1 MSRETELKNF
11 LRKAKTRKR
20 LGLKSGTSIGPAG
33 ASIVSDD
40 GMRLKNTSGDP
51 NKKLKT
57 LGEIMKSIPKGGASA
72 GVTGALTKAIDELQE
87 RFPNKRLN
95 KDDFDRLFK
104 QKGQPTTGSG
114 KPKLEEEVDI
124 PDVPVKKGE
133 KPNMGQVAG
142 GFKTLNVKKGGLI
155 KKKKKKSKMAGR
167 LAKRGYGAARK

>member
-1 MSRETELKNF
+1 MSRKKNQETVRDFINRADMRRLAGLETE
-11 LRKAKTRKR
+11 
-20 LGLKSGTSIGPAG
+20 TSIGPAG

-40 GMRLKNTSGDP
+40 GKRLKNTSGDP

-57 LGEIMKSIPKGGASA
+57 LQQLADSFDSLPEAGVASA
-72 GVTGALTKAIDELQE
+72 IRRAAQGK
-87 RFPNKRLN
+87 P
-95 KDDFDRLFK
+95 
-104 QKGQPTTGSG
+104 
-114 KPKLEEEVDI
+114 KPKLEKEVDI

-155 KKKKKKSKMAGR
+155 KKKKKKSKVAGR

>member
-1 MSRETELKNF
+1 MTEEERKNF
-11 LRKAKTRKR
+11 LRKAKTRNR
-20 LGLKSGTSIGPAG
+20 LGLEPGTSEGPAG
-33 ASIVSDD
+33 F
-40 GMRLKNTSGDP
+40 GDP
-51 NKKLKT
+51 NKKLET
-57 LGEIMKSIPKGGASA
+57 LKQIMGSLPKGSA
-72 GVTGALTKAIDELQE
+72 GIGALTRAFDELQE

-114 KPKLEEEVDI
+114 KPKLEKEVDI

-155 KKKKKKSKMAGR
+155 KKKKKSKVAGR

>member
-1 MSRETELKNF
+1 
-11 LRKAKTRKR
+11 
-20 LGLKSGTSIGPAG
+20 
-33 ASIVSDD
+33 
-40 GMRLKNTSGDP
+40 
-51 NKKLKT
+51 
-57 LGEIMKSIPKGGASA
+57 MKSIPKGGASA
-72 GVTGALTKAIDELQE
+72 GVTGAVTKAIEELQE

-155 KKKKKKSKMAGR
+155 KKKKKKKSKVAGR

>member
-1 MSRETELKNF
+1 MTEEERRNF

-20 LGLKSGTSIGPAG
+20 LGLEPGTSEGPAG
-33 ASIVSDD
+33 
-40 GMRLKNTSGDP
+40 RSGDP
-51 NKKLKT
+51 NKKLQT
-57 LGEIMKSIPKGGASA
+57 LQKIIGSLPKGEA
-72 GVTGALTKAIDELQE
+72 GIGTLTRALDELQE

-104 QKGQPTTGSG
+104 EKGQPTTGSG

-124 PDVPVKKGE
+124 PDVPVEKG
-133 KPNMGQVAG
+133 KRPNMGQVAG